1 MSKEKIK
8 QINPAF
14 WVPTAYFAMGL
25 PFVVL
30 AQSTAIM
37 YKNMG
42 ITDTQIAFWTS
53 LIMLPWTLK
62 PLWSPLLE
70 MFKSKKFF
78 VVTSQFVTGITFA
91 LVALSLPLNNF
102 FTYSL
107 ALLGIIAFSGATNDI
122 ATDGVYLN
130 VLSSKKQ
137 AEYIGWQGA
146 SYNIGKLAA
155 YGGFVTLAGFLEDQ
169 IGVVKAWMAV
179 MMGIGAVM
187 AVVGLYHSRMLP
199 GGGKTSTEVT
209 SLKEGFDTLW
219 DVLRTFFQKKYI
231 YWYIVFIILYRFA
244 EGFAIKIAPLFFK
257 AAVADGGLGLTTA
270 QIGVIYGTFGTVAFV
285 LGSVLGGYF
294 IARLGLKKALMFLV
308 ASFNIPFAVYA
319 YLAINQPESIY
330 IIGSAVVLEY
340 FGYGFGFVGLMLFMM
355 QQVAPGKYKMAH
367 YAFATGIMNLGFMI
381 PSMLSG
387 YFSDLL
393 GYRIFFIWVLVA
405 TIPAFLAAWF
415 VPFGNP
421 DNKEQLE
428 MENTKTK

>member
-8 QINPAF
+8 QTNPAF

-42 ITDTQIAFWTS
+42 VSDTQIAFWTS

-155 YGGFVTLAGFLEDQ
+155 YGGFVTLAGFLEDRM
-169 IGVVKAWMAV
+169 GVVNAWVAV
-179 MMGIGAVM
+179 MLGIGAVM
-187 AVVGLYHSRMLP
+187 AIVGIYHSRMLP
-199 GGGKTSTEVT
+199 GGGKTTSEVT
-209 SLKEGFDTLW
+209 SLKDGFATLW

-294 IARLGLKKALMFLV
+294 IAKMGLKKALIFLV

-319 YLAINQPESIY
+319 YLAINQPDSIY

-428 MENTKTK
+428 MENSNTI

>member
-42 ITDTQIAFWTS
+42 ISDTQIAFWTS

-169 IGVVKAWMAV
+169 IGVVNAWVAV

-209 SLKEGFDTLW
+209 SLKEGFAALW

-231 YWYIVFIILYRFA
+231 YWYIVFILLYRFA

>member
-1 MSKEKIK
+1 MSQEKTK
-8 QINPAF
+8 QIKPAF

-42 ITDTQIAFWTS
+42 VSDTQIAFWTS
-53 LIMLPWTLK
+53 LIMLPWTIK
-62 PLWSPLLE
+62 PLWSPVLE

-91 LVALSLPLNNF
+91 LVALSLPFANF
-102 FTYSL
+102 FTYSI

-146 SYNIGKLAA
+146 SYNIGKLLA
-155 YGGFVTLAGFLEDQ
+155 YGGFVTLAGILEERV
-169 IGVVKAWMAV
+169 GVVNAWVAV
-179 MMGIGAVM
+179 MLGIGAVM
-187 AVVGLYHSRMLP
+187 ALVGLYHSRMLP
-199 GGGKTSTEVT
+199 KGGNTTTEVT
-209 SLKEGFDTLW
+209 SLKDGFATLW
-219 DVLRTFFQKKYI
+219 DVLKTFFEKKYI
-231 YWYIVFIILYRFA
+231 YWYIAFIILYRFA

-257 AAVADGGLGLTTA
+257 AAVAEGGLGLSTT
-270 QIGVIYGTFGTVAFV
+270 QIGVIYGTFGTVAFL
-285 LGSVLGGYF
+285 LGSILGGYF
-294 IARLGLKKALMFLV
+294 IAKQGLKKALMFLV
-308 ASFNIPFAVYA
+308 ASFNIPFIAYA
-319 YLAINQPESIY
+319 FLAINQPDSLY

-387 YFSDLL
+387 YFSDML
-393 GYRIFFIWVLVA
+393 GYKVFFMWVLVA

-415 VPFGNP
+415 VPFGHP

-428 MENTKTK
+428 LDKSETE